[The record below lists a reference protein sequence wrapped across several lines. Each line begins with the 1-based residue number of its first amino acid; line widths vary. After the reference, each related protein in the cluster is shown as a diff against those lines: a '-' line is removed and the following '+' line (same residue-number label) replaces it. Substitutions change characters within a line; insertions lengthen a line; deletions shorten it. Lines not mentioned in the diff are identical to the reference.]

1 MRLSYILTTEERY
14 RRILSN
20 HLPAQAV
27 DGVYEYLNRHR
38 VHFHISRQRTSKLGD
53 YRWPQGDHNYHE
65 ISINGDLNAYLFL
78 WVFLHEAA
86 HLETHLHYKNVQ
98 PHGHEWQT
106 EYARLIAAHAA
117 LFPPEVQPL
126 LARYVRRIPLSR
138 PVHQQ
143 IEAALHRYDPDYH
156 PEEHLTLD
164 QLPAGSRFRL
174 RTRPDMEFQS
184 LERRRTR
191 WLCLDPHTGRRYTVS
206 ASAEIIQE
214 NNNF

>member
-1 MRLSYILTTEERY
+1 LTTEERY

-106 EYARLIAAHAA
+106 EYACLIAAHAA

-143 IEAALHRYDPDYH
+143 IEAALHRYDPDYR